1 MKRGFLL
8 FDSKSKSKKNM
19 ETTHSCEVQSASPN
33 PCSSSKATAAP
44 SNAQAK
50 KNTKPKSEVVTPFSV
65 EELGGTVSSEEG
77 ESDSVIAISRDD
89 AKKFQVKITN
99 EQILLFYGED
109 EDSEDDSDKFPD
121 IHISDDEQ

>member
-8 FDSKSKSKKNM
+8 FDSKSKTSKKNM

-109 EDSEDDSDKFPD
+109 DSEDDSYKFPD

>member
-8 FDSKSKSKKNM
+8 FDSKSKKNM

-44 SNAQAK
+44 SNAQA

>member
-1 MKRGFLL
+1 M
-8 FDSKSKSKKNM
+8 
-19 ETTHSCEVQSASPN
+19 
-33 PCSSSKATAAP
+33 
-44 SNAQAK
+44 
-50 KNTKPKSEVVTPFSV
+50 TPFSV

-109 EDSEDDSDKFPD
+109 DSEDDSYKFPD

>member
-1 MKRGFLL
+1 M
-8 FDSKSKSKKNM
+8 
-19 ETTHSCEVQSASPN
+19 
-33 PCSSSKATAAP
+33 
-44 SNAQAK
+44 
-50 KNTKPKSEVVTPFSV
+50 TPFSV

-109 EDSEDDSDKFPD
+109 EDSEDGSDKFPD

>member
-33 PCSSSKATAAP
+33 PCNSSKATAAP

-109 EDSEDDSDKFPD
+109 EDSEDGSDKFPD